1 MRKKKVL
8 LFATMFAMTSTLHV
22 QASELTPPTYEDAGA
37 TKWTMGQP
45 IDWNNMNRGTQG
57 SNGWHCLYTTESNRD
72 GVFDVTLMQEAKWG
86 MTKSMWRFDNK
97 YSFSWNVE
105 SSKNDGYWLMD
116 GTGKIYPQAENGGI
130 SGAYAWEAPADGT
143 YTITVDYVAG
153 GGYEE
158 IDGTKI
164 FAEDGVTISINTK
177 EGALKKTNAPAVTE
191 KNLTFSSGTLK
202 SSTQLKTGEFFYVIV
217 DPQQSAVYDQ
227 AELKI
232 TINQDKKDD
241 TSSEDNKDDGNGSDL
256 GKDDNKKDE
265 NTSESDKN
273 NNKNDGNNSDSSK
286 DDDKGDN
293 KGENKDNQGKDN
305 NKENETNK
313 NPNTPQLPSMPLG
326 QPNASAPS
334 LNSSLPESKDKN
346 LKKEKEDSLLT
357 LSEEVGD
364 DIDVA
369 EQRES
374 GEAEETSETV
384 GESASVQKRSVSG
397 TIWLLIGL
405 AEVLGAG
412 IILGA
417 VRYYKNL

>member
-1 MRKKKVL
+1 MKKRKVL
-8 LFATMFAMTSTLHV
+8 LLAVMFAMTSTMHV
-22 QASELTPPTYEDAGA
+22 EASELTAPTYEDAGA
-37 TKWTMGQP
+37 TKWTMGQS
-45 IDWNNMNRGTQG
+45 IDWNAMNRGAQG
-57 SNGWHCLYTTESNRD
+57 TNGWYCLYTTESNKN

-105 SSKNDGYWLMD
+105 TSKNDGYWLMD

-130 SGAYAWEAPADGT
+130 SGAYAWAAPVDGT

-164 FAEDGVTISINTK
+164 FAEDGVTISVNTK
-177 EGALKKTNAPAVTE
+177 DGALNKADAPALTE
-191 KNLTFSSGTLK
+191 GNLTFSTGTLK
-202 SSTQLKTGEFFYVIV
+202 SSIQLKAGEFFYVIA
-217 DPQQSAVYDQ
+217 DPQQSALYDQ
-227 AELKI
+227 AEMKI
-232 TINQDKKDD
+232 TINLDKKND
-241 TSSEDNKDDGNGSDL
+241 TASEDDKNDGNASSDKDDNKNDGNGSD
-256 GKDDNKKDE
+256 
-265 NTSESDKN
+265 SDKN
-273 NNKNDGNNSDSSK
+273 DNKNDGNTSNSNK
-286 DDDKGDN
+286 GDDKENN
-293 KGENKDNQGKDN
+293 KGENNEDSKKDE
-305 NKENETNK
+305 NKENESNK
-313 NPNTPQLPSMPLG
+313 KPNTPQLPAMPLG

-334 LNSSLPESKDKN
+334 LSNSLPKSKDKN
-346 LKKEKEDSLLT
+346 EKKEKEDSLLT

-364 DIDVA
+364 DIDASKQKETGDV
-369 EQRES
+369 EELS
-374 GEAEETSETV
+374 EEVEET
-384 GESASVQKRSVSG
+384 ASVQKRGVSG